1 MDVRSVLERS
11 FPAAGATIAASG
23 YRNHSIPEV
32 TPLLTQKN
40 FHCTIALYNE
50 RGGIMEAVTY
60 SNFRQNL
67 RRLMRQINDD
77 AERLVVTTNDNT
89 DVVVLSKADYDAWQ
103 ETFYLM
109 QSKLNR
115 TRLDD
120 AITDVE
126 NSLSNLKEFDFD
138 EETK

>member
-1 MDVRSVLERS
+1 
-11 FPAAGATIAASG
+11 
-23 YRNHSIPEV
+23 
-32 TPLLTQKN
+32 
-40 FHCTIALYNE
+40 
-50 RGGIMEAVTY
+50 MEAVTY
-60 SNFRQNL
+60 SYFRQNL
-67 RRLMRQINDD
+67 RVLMRKINDD

-89 DVVVLSKADYDAWQ
+89 DVVVLSKADYDTWQ

-138 EETK
+138 EEIE

>member
-1 MDVRSVLERS
+1 
-11 FPAAGATIAASG
+11 
-23 YRNHSIPEV
+23 
-32 TPLLTQKN
+32 
-40 FHCTIALYNE
+40 
-50 RGGIMEAVTY
+50 MEAVTY

-67 RRLMRQINDD
+67 RGLMRQINDD
-77 AERLVVTTNDNT
+77 SERLVVTTNDNT
-89 DVVVLSKADYDAWQ
+89 DVVVLSKSDYDSWQ

-126 NSLSNLKEFDFD
+126 RSLSNLKEFDLD
-138 EETK
+138 EEFE

>member
-1 MDVRSVLERS
+1 
-11 FPAAGATIAASG
+11 
-23 YRNHSIPEV
+23 
-32 TPLLTQKN
+32 
-40 FHCTIALYNE
+40 
-50 RGGIMEAVTY
+50 MEAVTY

-67 RRLMRQINDD
+67 RGLMRQINDD
-77 AERLVVTTNDNT
+77 SERLVVTTNDNT

-126 NSLSNLKEFDFD
+126 SSFSNLKEFDLD
-138 EETK
+138 EEFE

>member
-1 MDVRSVLERS
+1 
-11 FPAAGATIAASG
+11 
-23 YRNHSIPEV
+23 
-32 TPLLTQKN
+32 
-40 FHCTIALYNE
+40 
-50 RGGIMEAVTY
+50 MEAVTY
-60 SNFRQNL
+60 SYFRQNL
-67 RRLMRQINDD
+67 RVLMRKINDD

-89 DVVVLSKADYDAWQ
+89 DVVVLSKADYDTWQ

-115 TRLDD
+115 ARLDD

-138 EETK
+138 EEIE

>member
-1 MDVRSVLERS
+1 MLWIGLENEA
-11 FPAAGATIAASG
+11 FD
-23 YRNHSIPEV
+23 
-32 TPLLTQKN
+32 TQMN
-40 FHCTIALYNE
+40 PLYNIVVQMI
-50 RGGIMEAVTY
+50 GGNIMEAVTY

-67 RRLMRQINDD
+67 RGLMRKINDD

-115 TRLDD
+115 TRLDE

-126 NSLSNLKEFDFD
+126 QSFAHLKAFDFD
-138 EETK
+138 EEIE